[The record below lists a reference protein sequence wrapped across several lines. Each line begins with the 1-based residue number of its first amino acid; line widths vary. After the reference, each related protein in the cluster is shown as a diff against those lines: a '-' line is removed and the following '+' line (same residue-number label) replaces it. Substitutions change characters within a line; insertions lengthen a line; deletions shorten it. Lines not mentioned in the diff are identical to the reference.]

1 MKLRHLRDNLVNK
14 SYWNVENLFIIK
26 MFSKQTVLEITRLP
40 ENMPEIEWR
49 VLISCTET
57 FAGIKL

>member
-1 MKLRHLRDNLVNK
+1 
-14 SYWNVENLFIIK
+14 
-26 MFSKQTVLEITRLP
+26 MFSTQIVFEITRLP
-40 ENMPEIEWR
+40 ENMPEIGWR

>member
-1 MKLRHLRDNLVNK
+1 
-14 SYWNVENLFIIK
+14 
-26 MFSKQTVLEITRLP
+26 MFSKQTVVEITRLP

-49 VLISCTET
+49 VLIFCTET